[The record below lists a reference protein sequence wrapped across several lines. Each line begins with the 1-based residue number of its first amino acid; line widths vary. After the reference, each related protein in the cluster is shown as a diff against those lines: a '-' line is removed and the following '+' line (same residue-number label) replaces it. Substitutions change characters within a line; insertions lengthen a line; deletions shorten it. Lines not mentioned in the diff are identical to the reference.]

1 MNHEDLITLGIAVGL
16 GLLVGLHRE
25 RTNHV
30 LAGVRTFT
38 LISVLGTISGFIT
51 RDFSNPF
58 IFPVLVLCLAG
69 FFISGNFLKK
79 YSDNEDFGQTT
90 EVAALLMYVIGAYLV
105 LGSQIVGVVAG
116 GLLAIILYAKK
127 SLHGFIKNLTDKD
140 LSAIMTFAGISLV
153 ILPILPN
160 ETYGPLDVL
169 NPQNIWLMV
178 TLIVG
183 ISVVGYFIY
192 KFLGKN
198 IGLPTNTIL
207 GGLISSTATTV
218 SYARKAKDAKPLS
231 LTAAFVITGASA
243 IAFVRVVIE
252 ISVVAPSVVHKV
264 IMPFIAIFLVMV
276 VLSLFVYYRINKN
289 KDQEDFPEPKNP
301 AQLKVALIFG
311 LFYAL
316 ILFAVAYVKE
326 EFGNDALYIVSA
338 ASGLTDIDAITLSVS
353 QLIQREEISV
363 DTGWRVILL
372 ASLSNLFLKGI
383 LTLIMGTKLLGKWIS
398 ILFGITIASGLL
410 IIWLWPLIH

>member
-1 MNHEDLITLGIAVGL
+1 MNHDDLITLGIAVGL
-16 GLLVGLHRE
+16 GLLVGLQRE
-25 RTNHV
+25 RTNSV

-38 LISVLGTISGFIT
+38 LISVLGAISGFVT

-58 IFPVLVLCLAG
+58 ILPVLVLCLAG

-79 YSDNEDFGQTT
+79 YSDNQDFGQTT

-105 LGSQIVGVVAG
+105 LGDQIIGVVVGA
-116 GLLAIILYAKK
+116 LLAIILYLKK
-127 SLHGFIKNLTDKD
+127 RLHGFIDNLTGKD
-140 LSAIMTFAGISLV
+140 LSAIMTFTGISLV

-192 KFLGKN
+192 KFLGKD
-198 IGLPTNTIL
+198 IGLLANTIL

-218 SYARKAKDAKPLS
+218 SYSRKAMKAKPLS

-243 IAFVRVVIE
+243 ISFVRIILE
-252 ISVVAPSVVHKV
+252 ISVVAPK
-264 IMPFIAIFLVMV
+264 IIPKIILPFLAIFLVMV
-276 VLSLFVYYRINKN
+276 ILSAIVYYRINKN
-289 KDQEDFPEPKNP
+289 KDEEAFPDPRNP

-311 LFYAL
+311 LFYGL
-316 ILFAVAYVKE
+316 ILFAVAYIKE
-326 EFGNDALYIVSA
+326 EFGSDALYIVSA
-338 ASGLTDIDAITLSVS
+338 ASGLTDVDAITLSVS
-353 QLIQREEISV
+353 QLIQRDDVTV

-372 ASLSNLFLKGI
+372 ASLSNLFFKGI
-383 LTLIMGTKLLGKWIS
+383 LTVIMGTKLLGKWVS
-398 ILFGITIASGLL
+398 ILFGITIVSGVL
-410 IIWLWPLIH
+410 IIWLWPLIQ